1 MKKFLVLY
9 KILFLSLPTYAQLKI
24 SSGTQWVNSGNT
36 NIVLSNTDLVN
47 DGSFSGA
54 GSVKFTGNQN
64 SAISGA
70 NQPGFNILE
79 VAKTNNAKI
88 ILGRNIGI
96 SYSVNFIS
104 GLLDLNNNNILLDP
118 GANLAGESENTRII
132 GANGGFVEIT
142 QNLNAPLAV
151 NPGNLGAAVT
161 STANLGSVI
170 IQRGHQVQTGT
181 GLNGSIQ
188 RYYVVTPQNNTG
200 LNATLRLKYF
210 DAELNGQNENILV
223 AYQSNDNG
231 ANWTNLLQS
240 NRNTNADYVE
250 RSGLSNLSLQT
261 LGNDITSGPVNGL
274 VFDAKRKKPTEVELI
289 WSTVTETNMLGFEMQ
304 RKLDNEVDFTATS
317 FINSK
322 APGGN
327 SSSSLSYSLIDPN
340 SYTGTS

>member
-1 MKKFLVLY
+1 
-9 KILFLSLPTYAQLKI
+9 
-24 SSGTQWVNSGNT
+24 
-36 NIVLSNTDLVN
+36 
-47 DGSFSGA
+47 
-54 GSVKFTGNQN
+54 
-64 SAISGA
+64 
-70 NQPGFNILE
+70 
-79 VAKTNNAKI
+79 
-88 ILGRNIGI
+88 
-96 SYSVNFIS
+96 
-104 GLLDLNNNNILLDP
+104 
-118 GANLAGESENTRII
+118 
-132 GANGGFVEIT
+132 
-142 QNLNAPLAV
+142 
-151 NPGNLGAAVT
+151 
-161 STANLGSVI
+161 
-170 IQRGHQVQTGT
+170 VQTGT

-327 SSSSLSYSLIDPN
+327 SSSTLSYSQNDPN
-340 SYTGTS
+340 SYAGTSY